1 MDRLVLS
8 DAAWERMAPLII
20 GRPDQKGSTG
30 RDNRMF
36 VEGVLWIVRTGSP
49 WRDLP
54 EVFGDW
60 NSVFRRFSR
69 WSIKGVWW
77 RIFEAMSDDP
87 DFEYL
92 IVDSTIVR
100 AHQHAAGAKKGGLK
114 IRRIGRSR
122 GGLSTKIHMAVRG
135 LGCPVRFTLTAGQ
148 KGDAPQAAALIEGL
162 PAEVVMAD
170 TAYDADHLRQ
180 AIAAKGAVAVI
191 PNNPSRALKYP
202 LDKHLYAQRHL
213 VECCFS
219 KLKQFRRVATRFEKD
234 RPKLSRRR
242 HSRRHHPMDAIS
254 VHTTSDFSC
263 FDAFSSREPV
273 STSLENALVHCR
285 SKRSRGRWLATAAGA
300 GNLRAGQHP
309 AIGLGGRNDLLI
321 ANDDGDFPPFAGPH
335 PRLGNRHQRTGSVH
349 SRTVSFPRSAT
360 IRTPY
365 HFPYARLT
373 SGECRLQL

>member
-1 MDRLVLS
+1 MGVMDRLVLS

-54 EVFGDW
+54 ATFGDW

-77 RIFEAMSDDP
+77 RIFAAMSDDP

-100 AHQHAAGAKKGGLK
+100 VHQHAAGAKKGSEDQAL
-114 IRRIGRSR
+114 GRSR

-162 PAEVVMAD
+162 PAEVVIAD
-170 TAYDADHLRQ
+170 TAYDADHVRQ
-180 AIAAKGAVAVI
+180 VIAAKGALAVI
-191 PNNPSRALKYP
+191 PNNPSRALKHP

-219 KLKQFRRVATRFEKD
+219 KLKQFRRVATRFEKTA
-234 RPKLSRRR
+234 RNYRAVVTLA
-242 HSRRHHPMDAIS
+242 AII
-254 VHTTSDFSC
+254 
-263 FDAFSSREPV
+263 
-273 STSLENALVHCR
+273 L
-285 SKRSRGRWLATAAGA
+285 WL
-300 GNLRAGQHP
+300 R
-309 AIGLGGRNDLLI
+309 
-321 ANDDGDFPPFAGPH
+321 
-335 PRLGNRHQRTGSVH
+335 
-349 SRTVSFPRSAT
+349 
-360 IRTPY
+360 
-365 HFPYARLT
+365 
-373 SGECRLQL
+373 